1 MDADEAWARE
11 AAFWTGDAAAARAAL
26 EPDCV
31 MAFPAPAGIIAGAG
45 AILAALEAAP
55 RWEAVDMDGRI
66 LAVPD
71 PALRVLAY
79 RAEARRTGGDPY
91 RAFCTS
97 VWRRGAAGWR
107 LVQHQQTPA

>member
-26 EPDCV
+26 DPGCV
-31 MAFPAPAGIIAGAG
+31 MAFPAPAGIIAGAD
-45 AILAALEAAP
+45 AILAGLQAAP
-55 RWEAVDMDGRI
+55 RWQDVAMEGRI
-66 LAVPD
+66 LAAPD

-79 RAEARRTGGDPY
+79 RAEARRAEGAPY
-91 RAFCTS
+91 RAVCTS
-97 VWRRGAAGWR
+97 VWRRDGGGWR